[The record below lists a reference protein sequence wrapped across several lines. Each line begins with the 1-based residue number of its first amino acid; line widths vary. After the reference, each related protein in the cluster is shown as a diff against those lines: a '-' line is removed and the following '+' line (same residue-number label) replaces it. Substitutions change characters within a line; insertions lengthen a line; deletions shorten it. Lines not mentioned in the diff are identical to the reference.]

1 MSDVRGESDKY
12 AETMHDYVLLGM
24 PLEPLPPLRTES
36 TFRWQ
41 HLAVIAAL
49 VFVLGVVIYNVA
61 VTS

>member
-1 MSDVRGESDKY
+1 MSDESEQY
-12 AETMHDYVLLGM
+12 AENAHDWVLLGA

-49 VFVLGVVIYNVA
+49 AFVLGVVIYNVA
-61 VTS
+61 TS